1 MDSRSPS
8 SPVEP
13 IEPIDFASNLTV
25 RRYLHFDAPLA
36 RSTLAKLVADPR
48 RVATWSFLPL
58 LQTIIRTPRI
68 KREGKCLVKAPKDR
82 PISYASHKD
91 AALYEYYARLISEP
105 YEGMLRSQGL
115 TENVTAFRRLGKSNV
130 DLANEAFSWIQAHC
144 PCVALAYDVKGFFPS
159 LDHSTLKAAWMRL
172 LRVQRLPSDHFA
184 VFKSIT
190 RAATVDL
197 EEALHVLG
205 ISPYNQ
211 RKDGRQRLCTAEA
224 FRSRIREAGLI
235 KVCTDSRGIPQG
247 TPISALLSNVYMLA
261 VDARVAAYAQRVG
274 GLYRRYCDD
283 ILLVVPPENAGDAE
297 KLVERE
303 LEAVCLTL
311 QPEKTLKCTFD
322 QPKEKSDRPLQYLGL
337 VFHGDRT
344 LLRSTGIARYYAK
357 MRSGVR
363 LAKNTRLKAER
374 EAGLP
379 PGSTPLRSKKLNR
392 LYSHVGKRNFVS
404 YALKASEVA
413 GDGAI
418 RRQVRRHWQKLQ
430 REKSKEPED

>member
-13 IEPIDFASNLTV
+13 RAPIDPALNLTV

-36 RSTLAKLVADPR
+36 PSTLAKLVSDPR
-48 RVATWSFLPL
+48 RVAMWSFLPL
-58 LQTIIRTPRI
+58 LKTIVRTPRV
-68 KREGKCLVKAPKDR
+68 KREGKKLIKAPKER

-105 YEGMLRSQGL
+105 YEGLLRSQGL

-130 DLANEAFSWIQAHC
+130 ELATEAFSWIQANS

-159 LDHSTLKAAWMRL
+159 LDHSILKTAWMRL
-172 LRVQRLPSDHFA
+172 LGVDRLPPDHFT
-184 VFKSIT
+184 VFTSIT
-190 RAATVDL
+190 RSATVDL
-197 EEALHVLG
+197 DEALRALN
-205 ISPYNQ
+205 ISPHNQ
-211 RKDGRQRLCTAEA
+211 RKDGRQRLCSAEE
-224 FRSRIREAGLI
+224 FRCKIRGAGLI
-235 KVCTDSRGIPQG
+235 NKCTELHGIPQG

-261 VDARVAAYAQRVG
+261 VDERVAAYAQHVG

-283 ILLVVPPENAGDAE
+283 ILLVVPPGHMSDAE

-303 LEAVCLTL
+303 LEEVRLAL
-311 QPEKTLKCTFD
+311 QPEKTLKCTFT
-322 QPKEKSDRPLQYLGL
+322 QPEEESDRPLQYLGL
-337 VFHGDRT
+337 VFHGNRT
-344 LLRSTGIARYYAK
+344 LLRSTGIARYYTK

-363 LAKNTRLKAER
+363 LAKKTRAKTER

-413 GDGAI
+413 GDAAI

-430 REKSKEPED
+430 AEKAKEPKD